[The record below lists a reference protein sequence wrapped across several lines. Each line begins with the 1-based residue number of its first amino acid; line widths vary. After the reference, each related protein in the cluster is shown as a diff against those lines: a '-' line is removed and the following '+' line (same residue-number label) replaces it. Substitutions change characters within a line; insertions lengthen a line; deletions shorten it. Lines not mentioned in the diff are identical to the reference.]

1 MITFVHLGNYG
12 RLGNQFFQYA
22 VTRSVS
28 LETGYKLKIPNP
40 EKIIHLNQK
49 CQLDQFNIKC
59 DFLEDSDLN
68 KLKYRFTEPQ
78 HAEFYPQVFD
88 VVDDTD
94 LFGYFQ
100 NYRYF
105 SKYEK
110 EIRYDLKINTE
121 LEEQA
126 KDYINNFKKN
136 GEEIVS
142 VHFRRGDNTDGTY
155 YYPLLHGESESFSK
169 ESTHGKYLYKAL
181 ESFSDKNVKFMVFSG
196 GSQKGM
202 KNNQS
207 DIDWCKQNLKDDRF
221 VFCEGKSDIEDFA
234 VMKNCDHNIVSHM
247 TSFGWWA
254 AFLNENPDK
263 VTIAPKNYTIP
274 DDGRVQKGFYPKT
287 WRLI

>member
-1 MITFVHLGNYG
+1 MITFVHLG
-12 RLGNQFFQYA
+12 
-22 VTRSVS
+22 
-28 LETGYKLKIPNP
+28 
-40 EKIIHLNQK
+40 IHLNQK

-126 KDYINNFKKN
+126 KDYINNFKKL
-136 GEEIVS
+136 EYFE
-142 VHFRRGDNTDGTY
+142 GT
-155 YYPLLHGESESFSK
+155 
-169 ESTHGKYLYKAL
+169 GK
-181 ESFSDKNVKFMVFSG
+181 N
-196 GSQKGM
+196 
-202 KNNQS
+202 
-207 DIDWCKQNLKDDRF
+207 R
-221 VFCEGKSDIEDFA
+221 
-234 VMKNCDHNIVSHM
+234 
-247 TSFGWWA
+247 T
-254 AFLNENPDK
+254 K
-263 VTIAPKNYTIP
+263 VTMSDPKILKILASP
-274 DDGRVQKGFYPKT
+274 SRGK
-287 WRLI
+287 